1 MRLFAWL
8 FAFCFFI
15 SASSAWAYI
24 EEDTVGMTK
33 ADAGEQNTNMY
44 RLNARGDYF
53 VKRLKKIDEYASKNN
68 QYEVPNLSDISNI
81 NNFEQKNKEE
91 EQNKM
96 ILANVTRQTSNPQQL
111 KIVVKADTYKSLTA
125 INEVRDA
132 QMASVLQRQIGGGR
146 R

>member
-8 FAFCFFI
+8 CAFCFFI

-24 EEDTVGMTK
+24 EEDTAGMAE

-44 RLNARGDYF
+44 RLNARGDFF
-53 VKRLKKIDEYASKNN
+53 VKKLKKIDEYASKNN
-68 QYEVPNLSDISNI
+68 QYEVPNLSDINDI
-81 NNFEQKNKEE
+81 NSFEQKNKEE

-96 ILANVTRQTSNPQQL
+96 ILADVARQTSNPQQL
-111 KIVVKADTYKSLTA
+111 KIVVKADTYKSLIA
-125 INEVRDA
+125 INEVRDT
-132 QMASVLQRQIGGGR
+132 QVASVLQRQISGGR